1 MKNYDVWF
9 NLEQPAVIVVEAK
22 SKKEAK
28 EIAEELLA
36 DMDYD
41 ELMRRVG
48 DAIDYMGV
56 KVVDVEEAIE

>member
-9 NLEQPAVIVVEAK
+9 TLESPAVIVVKADSEEK
-22 SKKEAK
+22 AK

-41 ELMRRVG
+41 ELIERISNAV
-48 DAIDYMGV
+48 DYMGV
-56 KVVDVEEAIE
+56 KVTEVTEC